1 MALSKTA
8 VITAIA
14 TVSTLLVPTASFAAA
29 RITAAQ
35 AEAAA
40 VGRIPGKALSAKYEY
55 EDGRWQ
61 YAVLVQQGHH
71 LYEVEVN
78 AQNGRV
84 IDSERTT
91 PREEGSEAAKTGH
104 D

>member
-1 MALSKTA
+1 MTFSKTA
-8 VITAIA
+8 IVIAIA
-14 TVSTLLVPTASFAAA
+14 TVGTLLLPTASFAAA

-35 AEAAA
+35 AETAAL
-40 VGRIPGKALSAKYEY
+40 GRIPGKALSAKYEY

-61 YAVLVQQGHH
+61 YAVLVQQGRD

-84 IDSERTT
+84 MDSERTT
-91 PREEGSEAAKTGH
+91 AAEERSEATKGGH